1 MHRTLIPAHKTKMV
15 CTIGPASQSL
25 AMLERLMVAGM
36 NVARLNFSHGDFQAH
51 SEVINN
57 IRLAAKKTDRQIAI
71 MADLPGPKIRIGTLR
86 EEPVELTIGAS
97 FTLTTEEIEG
107 TSERVSMTLK
117 QLPRVVQPENILF
130 LNDGNI
136 QLRVHSIQGEEVL
149 CEVLVG
155 GSLRSKKGLNLPGID
170 LGMSAF
176 TEHDRTCMQFA
187 LENGVDAISQSFVND
202 AADIHAVREAATAMG
217 HDPFII
223 AKIERASTLTKIDE
237 IMEASD
243 GVMVARGDLGV
254 ELPIEEIAI
263 MQKMITARGNLFGKP
278 VITATQMLDSM
289 TKNRRPTRAEATDV
303 ANAILDGTDC
313 VMLSEESA
321 LGSYPVEAVE
331 MLVQIATVTEP
342 HRTTHSY
349 SRVPDQPIFTEINEV
364 DYIASS
370 VKSIISQTDG
380 VAAILAPTD
389 SGLTARRLTRYR
401 LPTWILAVSSN
412 KKTCKELLFSH
423 GVFPIYEINHP
434 TDWTDFA
441 RDYALKYRLKG
452 SCIIQTEGP
461 SPENPDRNHK
471 MEIIDL
477 REII

>member
-1 MHRTLIPAHKTKMV
+1 
-15 CTIGPASQSL
+15 
-25 AMLERLMVAGM
+25 MLEKLMNAGM
-36 NVARLNFSHGDFQAH
+36 NVARLNFSHGDFEAH
-51 SEVINN
+51 GDVITR
-57 IRLAAKKTDRQIAI
+57 IRRAAEKTGKQIAI

-97 FTLTTEEIEG
+97 FTLTTEEMEG
-107 TSERVSMTLK
+107 TAERVSMTLK
-117 QLPRVVQPENILF
+117 QLPRVVQPGNIIF
-130 LNDGNI
+130 INDGNI

-149 CEVLVG
+149 CQVLVG
-155 GSLRSKKGLNLPGID
+155 GNLRSKKGLNLPGID

-176 TEHDRTCMQFA
+176 TEHDRVCMHFA

-202 AADIHAVREAATAMG
+202 AADIQAVREAAAAMG

-237 IMEASD
+237 IMEAAD
-243 GVMVARGDLGV
+243 GVMIARGDLGV

-278 VITATQMLDSM
+278 VITATQMLESM
-289 TKNRRPTRAEATDV
+289 IKNRRPTRAEATDV

-321 LGSYPVEAVE
+321 LGNYPLEAVQ

-342 HRTTHSY
+342 HRTIHSY
-349 SRVPDQPIFTEINEV
+349 SRTPEHPIFTKINEV

-370 VKSIISQTDG
+370 VKSIVDQTDG

-412 KKTCKELLFSH
+412 RKTCKELLFSY
-423 GVFPIYEINHP
+423 GVFAIFEINHP

-441 RDYALKYRLKG
+441 RDYALKYNLKG

-477 REII
+477 REIL